1 MSDTRT
7 VTMTHGMVVVSRK
20 HRPADAL
27 PAVDSL
33 SKEAAPSSCRGA
45 AKNLLD
51 LCRSLDS
58 LLWQSFAESKQ
69 KETRHE

>member
-1 MSDTRT
+1 MSDKRT
-7 VTMTHGMVVVSRK
+7 ETMTHGMVVVSRK

-27 PAVDSL
+27 PAVDST
-33 SKEAAPSSCRGA
+33 SREAAPCRGA
-45 AKNLLD
+45 AKSLLD

-69 KETRHE
+69 KETRDE